1 MESQNMEFRID
12 SQEDIA
18 QQNKTLETEDDSQGT
33 VVSDKEQVKEMGR
46 DESGTGDMRNM
57 MQIVLMRMEG
67 MQRENQRNME
77 GPQIRLEG
85 SLKESQIENQR
96 NREGL

>member
-1 MESQNMEFRID
+1 MESQNTEFRID
-12 SQEDIA
+12 NQEDIV
-18 QQNKTLETEDDSQGT
+18 QQNQTRETEDDSQAT
-33 VVSDKEQVKEMGR
+33 VVSDKELVKEMGS
-46 DESGTGDMRNM
+46 DKSGTGDMRNM